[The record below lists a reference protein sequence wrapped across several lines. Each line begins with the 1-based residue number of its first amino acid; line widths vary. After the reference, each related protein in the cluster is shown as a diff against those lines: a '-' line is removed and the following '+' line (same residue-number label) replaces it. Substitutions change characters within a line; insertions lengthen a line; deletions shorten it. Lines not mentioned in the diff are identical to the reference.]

1 MVEEMPNTHPTVKT
15 YEEFCKHYEQESDIG
30 KRRLFDVYQVAVK
43 FLEARRK
50 RERNRYAERK
60 VEKLQE
66 RTISIQTEPE
76 PAPKPEETALTTI
89 VEEEVV
95 PVKVKRNSFTIPRPD
110 MAELMMRSPSP
121 ARAAYPQVISNTK
134 TMREPKRAPP
144 V

>member
-1 MVEEMPNTHPTVKT
+1 M
-15 YEEFCKHYEQESDIG
+15 G
-30 KRRLFDVYQVAVK
+30 KRRLFETYQVAVK

-76 PAPKPEETALTTI
+76 PTPAPKPEETGLPTI

-110 MAELMMRSPSP
+110 MVELMFRSPSP
-121 ARAAYPQVISNTK
+121 ARATYPQLIANTK

>member
-1 MVEEMPNTHPTVKT
+1 MPTTHPTVKT
-15 YEEFCKHYEQESDIG
+15 YEEFCRHYEQESELG
-30 KRRLFDVYQVAVK
+30 KRRLFETYQVAVK

-66 RTISIQTEPE
+66 RTISIQTEEE
-76 PAPKPEETALTTI
+76 PAPKPEETGLPTI

-110 MAELMMRSPSP
+110 MVELALRATSP
-121 ARAAYPQVISNTK
+121 ARAAYPQLISNTK
-134 TMREPKRAPP
+134 AKRAPKVAPP